1 MSAEKAASV
10 DCPVL
15 IAGAGPVGL
24 LVALELAHHNVRSV
38 LIDRYPEPTK
48 FPKMDVTNGRSMEL
62 FRRLGIAEP
71 LRKAGVAS
79 HHSFD
84 VLFVLPGDKAP
95 VGRWE
100 LPSVDAQRAAFA
112 LRNDGSAPLEADQR
126 VPQSTFE
133 AIARDLCRA
142 NPLIE
147 FREGCAFV
155 AFAQDADCVDVTVR
169 DVATDRLDT
178 VRVSYLVGAD
188 GAGSQVRKQLGIA
201 SEEVGKLPE
210 NYMVHFRSRD
220 LNELHRHGQFW
231 HYFKS
236 GGGVLIAQD
245 EKDSWTFHTPR
256 FEGETGDP
264 AKLIADRMGL
274 SPRIDEILLTSR
286 WQPRFVLADSYAEGR
301 VFLAGDAV
309 HQVMPS
315 GGYGMNTGVGDA
327 IDIGWKLAAVV
338 NGWAG
343 PRLLDSYEAERRP
356 VAITNR
362 DYSRRHTGV
371 HGKFRELVGAGTS
384 REELNDYLQANRG
397 ENEFDG
403 IEFGYRYTQ
412 SPVVAHETG
421 TAPRWSEFDYVPS
434 TWPGARA
441 PSVVL
446 TDGSA
451 LFDHFGLEFT
461 LVDFTKKARPL
472 VEAAVERGIPMKHL
486 PIAETNIRS
495 VWERDL
501 VLVRPDQHVAWRNDR
516 MPSAAEWDEILDL
529 VCGLDGSRPAAS

>member
-1 MSAEKAASV
+1 MHDPETASF

-24 LVALELAHHNVRSV
+24 LVALELAHHNVKSL
-38 LIDRYPEPTK
+38 LIDRFTEPTK

-71 LRKAGVAS
+71 LRQAGVAS

-84 VLFVLPGDKAP
+84 VLFVLPGNEPP
-95 VGRWE
+95 VGKWD
-100 LPSVDAQRAAFA
+100 LPSVDQQRAAFA

-133 AIARDLCRA
+133 ALARNLCRHS
-142 NPLIE
+142 PLIE
-147 FREGCAFV
+147 FREGCAFESLS
-155 AFAQDADCVDVTVR
+155 QDSDKVIVTLR
-169 DVATDRLDT
+169 DVETDDCEIIRA
-178 VRVSYLVGAD
+178 SYLVGAD
-188 GAGSQVRKQLGIA
+188 GAGSHVRKQLGIK
-201 SEEVGKLPE
+201 SEEIGKLPE
-210 NYMVHFRSRD
+210 NYMIHFRSRD
-220 LNELHRHGQFW
+220 LKELHRHGQFW

-236 GGGVLIAQD
+236 GGGILIAQD
-245 EKDSWTFHTPR
+245 EQDSWTFHTPR
-256 FEGETGDP
+256 FDGETDDP
-264 AKLIADRMGL
+264 TALIANRMGL
-274 SPRIDEILLTSR
+274 APKIDEILLTSR
-286 WQPRFVLADSYAEGR
+286 WQPRFVLADRYGEGR

-362 DYSRRHTGV
+362 DYSRRHTSV
-371 HGKFRELVGAGTS
+371 HGGFRELVAEGAPP
-384 REELNDYLQANRG
+384 EQLNAYLQANRG

-403 IEFGYRYTQ
+403 IEFGYRYTE
-412 SPVVAHETG
+412 SPIVAHESG
-421 TAPRWSEFDYVPS
+421 VAPPWSEFDYVPS

-441 PSVVL
+441 PSMIL
-446 TDGSA
+446 QDGIA
-451 LFDHFGLEFT
+451 LFDHFGPELT
-461 LVDFTKKARPL
+461 LVDFTGTAGTL
-472 VEAAVERGIPMKHL
+472 VESAAVWDIPMKHL
-486 PIAETNIRS
+486 PIAEARIRQ

-501 VLVRPDQHVAWRNDR
+501 VLIRPDQHVAWRSNQI
-516 MPSAAEWDEILDL
+516 PQPAAWRDILDL
-529 VCGLDGSRPAAS
+529 VCGLDLR

>member
-1 MSAEKAASV
+1 MPDLQPTAL

-24 LVALELAHHNVRSV
+24 LVSLELAHHNVYST
-38 LIDRYPEPTK
+38 LIDRFPEPTK

-62 FRRLGIAEP
+62 LRRLDLANP

-84 VLFVLPGDKAP
+84 TLFVLPGDEPP
-95 VGRWE
+95 VGIWK
-100 LPSVDAQRAAFA
+100 LPSVDQQRADFA
-112 LRNDGSAPLEADQR
+112 TRNDGSAPLEADQR

-133 AIARDLCRA
+133 ALARDLCRA
-142 NPLIE
+142 NPFIN
-147 FREGCAFV
+147 FREGYAFESL
-155 AFAQDADCVDVTVR
+155 AQDESGVDVTIR
-169 DVATDRLDT
+169 DVALDRCET
-178 VRVSYLVGAD
+178 IRAGYLVGAD
-188 GAGSQVRKQLGIA
+188 GAGSRVRKQLGIE
-201 SEEVGKLPE
+201 SEEIGKLPE
-210 NYMVHFRSRD
+210 NYMIHFRSRD
-220 LNELHRHGQFW
+220 LKELHRHGQFW

-236 GGGVLIAQD
+236 GGGILIAQD

-256 FEGETGDP
+256 FEGETENP

-274 SPRIDEILLTSR
+274 SPQIDEILLTSR
-286 WQPRFVLADSYAEGR
+286 WQPRFVLADRYGKGR
-301 VFLAGDAV
+301 VLLAGDAA

-327 IDIGWKLAAVV
+327 IDIGWKLAAVI

-343 PRLLDSYEAERRP
+343 PCLLESYEAERRP

-371 HGKFRELVGAGTS
+371 HGGFRELIASGAS
-384 REELNDYLQANRG
+384 RAELNDYLQAHRG

-403 IEFGYRYTQ
+403 IEFGYRYTA

-421 TAPRWSEFDYVPS
+421 TPPTWSEFDYVPS

-441 PSVVL
+441 PSMVL
-446 TDGSA
+446 ADGSA
-451 LFDHFGLEFT
+451 LFDQFGTELT
-461 LVDFTKKARPL
+461 LVDFAGNAGAI
-472 VEAAVERGIPMKHL
+472 VDAAVERDIPMKHL
-486 PIAETNIRS
+486 HIAESTVRN
-495 VWERDL
+495 VWEQDY
-501 VLVRPDQHVAWRNDR
+501 VLIRPDQHVAWRSNQIPTSNEWND
-516 MPSAAEWDEILDL
+516 ILNL
-529 VCGLDGSRPAAS
+529 VCGLNGSP

>member
-1 MSAEKAASV
+1 MAEPTALAF

-24 LVALELAHHNVRSV
+24 LVALELAHHEVRSV
-38 LIDRYPEPTK
+38 LIDRFPEPTK

-84 VLFVLPGDKAP
+84 VLFVLPGDEPP
-95 VGRWE
+95 VGRWD
-100 LPSVDAQRAAFA
+100 LPSVDEQRAAFA

-133 AIARDLCRA
+133 AIARNLCRA
-142 NPLIE
+142 NPLID
-147 FREGCAFV
+147 FREGCAFETLS
-155 AFAQDADCVDVTVR
+155 QDAEGVSVTVR
-169 DVATDRLDT
+169 DVATGRLDE

-188 GAGSQVRKQLGIA
+188 GAGSQVRKELGIG
-201 SEEVGKLPE
+201 SEEIGKLPE
-210 NYMVHFRSRD
+210 NYMIHFRSRD
-220 LNELHRHGQFW
+220 LTELHKHGQFW

-245 EKDSWTFHTPR
+245 EEDSWTFHTPR
-256 FEGETGDP
+256 FEGATDDP

-274 SPRIDEILLTSR
+274 APKIDEILLTSR
-286 WQPRFVLADSYAEGR
+286 WQPRFVLADRYSEGR

-327 IDIGWKLAAVV
+327 IDIGWKLAAVI

-371 HGKFRELVGAGTS
+371 HGAFRELVATGAS

-403 IEFGYRYTQ
+403 IEFGYRYTA
-412 SPVVAHETG
+412 SPVVVHAAGH
-421 TAPRWSEFDYVPS
+421 APAWSEFDYIPS

-441 PSVVL
+441 PSVML
-446 TDGSA
+446 DDGTA
-451 LFDHFGLEFT
+451 LFDHFGLELT
-461 LVDFTKKARPL
+461 LVDFTGNAGSLVDAASAR
-472 VEAAVERGIPMKHL
+472 AIPMKHL
-486 PIAETNIRS
+486 PIAEANVRQ

-501 VLVRPDQHVAWRNDR
+501 VLIRPDQHVAWRSNQV
-516 MPSAAEWDEILDL
+516 PSSAEWNDILNL
-529 VCGLDGSRPAAS
+529 VCGLKASAPLS